1 MARKDKLRSKKM
13 PFILILAEII
23 LAFFL
28 LRYMYNIDHLIFSD
42 TMPVYKIVIGLLS
55 LIYTLFVTILTVNA
69 MIGIPSA
76 RPTSWRKVIRSSI
89 FLLITAALTNVLDEA
104 GIMAKMEYF
113 PAWVAVILFVIAM
126 SIMFLPSVRRYYT
139 PPMYDVPPLKRWIM
153 YAIATPLIGA
163 ESYRLT
169 YDGEEGTP
177 EETGTVCE
185 VPSEE

>member
-23 LAFFL
+23 LVFFL

-113 PAWVAVILFVIAM
+113 PAWLAVILFVIAM

-139 PPMYDVPPLKRWIM
+139 PPMYEVPPLKRWIL

-163 ESYRLT
+163 ESYRLA
-169 YDGEEGTP
+169 YDDGKNSP
-177 EETGTVCE
+177 SDVETISDIL
-185 VPSEE
+185 SEK